1 VLLESNQDEL
11 ALDMYREA
19 LDTGVIYPWSSR
31 NLGVLDLSRLPPLL
45 CALALRTALQDMRDM
60 PPARYYHSS
69 AQDLVIMLGA
79 ATGSTSD
86 TSLLDRLQAVNEV
99 LSSSFG
105 LRASAAQVYESGC
118 RYCLLTAAIS
128 CFSLTTKQAIVPM

>member
-1 VLLESNQDEL
+1 
-11 ALDMYREA
+11 
-19 LDTGVIYPWSSR
+19 
-31 NLGVLDLSRLPPLL
+31 
-45 CALALRTALQDMRDM
+45 M

-105 LRASAAQVYESGC
+105 LRASAAQTNGWS
-118 RYCLLTAAIS
+118 RAA
-128 CFSLTTKQAIVPM
+128 AAMG